1 MENNDKKKHP
11 CVFTLTQKHTN
22 IRIQTKN
29 SNRLCK
35 NQCVFVTN
43 NDMLCQSINN
53 GNSNTNH
60 VQISD
65 TNLKYNT
72 LHTQYQPTTA
82 ITTAATAPNL
92 SVMLSQPYVKHE
104 TCHIINSNNNNNN
117 NNSQQWQLK
126 HALNLNHANNVNG
139 SNVVILNVRAPQQY
153 CNTYVMESTQKQENN
168 IIANANV
175 NHNPLTVSCL
185 HQQQHVSPQSTL
197 SINNS
202 ISSKKKLSHKKQQT
216 KKNVCP
222 TKT

>member
-1 MENNDKKKHP
+1 M
-11 CVFTLTQKHTN
+11 CVCSRANTQTYAYK
-22 IRIQTKN
+22 QKN
-29 SNRLCK
+29 SNHLWK

-43 NDMLCQSINN
+43 NGMLCQSINN
-53 GNSNTNH
+53 VNCNTNN
-60 VQISD
+60 VQIGD
-65 TNLKYNT
+65 TNLKYHT

-82 ITTAATAPNL
+82 TTTATATAPNL

-153 CNTYVMESTQKQENN
+153 CNTYIMQPTQEQENH

-175 NHNPLTVSCL
+175 NHNSCNNNPLTVSCL
-185 HQQQHVSPQSTL
+185 HQQQHISPQSTL

-202 ISSKKKLSHKKQQT
+202 IFKTKQ
-216 KKNVCP
+216 N
-222 TKT
+222 